1 MKIETIDQL
10 EAIYGPLAGIA
21 EGATAKVTS
30 QLIPAY
36 RAFIEASP
44 FAALATVG
52 PEGLD
57 CSPRGDQASVVHIED
72 DHTLMMPDRRG
83 NNRVDSL
90 RNIVRDPRVALLFL
104 IPGSGST
111 FRVNGRAHL
120 STDAA
125 LLARFAVEGKA
136 PRSVIVIAIDETYF
150 QCSRAIVRSELWNPT
165 RHIDP
170 GAIPTPGQIL
180 AELSDNRVGGV
191 AYDQAWPARAAASL
205 W

>member
-1 MKIETIDQL
+1 
-10 EAIYGPLAGIA
+10 
-21 EGATAKVTS
+21 
-30 QLIPAY
+30 
-36 RAFIEASP
+36 
-44 FAALATVG
+44 
-52 PEGLD
+52 
-57 CSPRGDQASVVHIED
+57 
-72 DHTLMMPDRRG
+72 
-83 NNRVDSL
+83 
-90 RNIVRDPRVALLFL
+90 VALLFL